1 MLLEDI
7 KFLELKIEEME
18 NNGDTQSEEY
28 KRTLRQLAW
37 YKELKE
43 YREEYARTMMDNEY
57 YIDDE
62 DEYYID
68 DEDEYYI
75 DDEDEFDK
83 VKTSPE
89 AKETL
94 DKLYKGISN
103 ILNSVFY
110 NGRINSYGAELI
122 ADSICQE
129 ELAEELKEMIERFS
143 ELKNKANKKK

>member
-1 MLLEDI
+1 MLVEDI
-7 KFLELKIEEME
+7 RFLELKIEEME

-43 YREEYARTMMDNEY
+43 YREEYASTMMDEY

-62 DEYYID
+62 

-110 NGRINSYGAELI
+110 NERINSYGAELI

-143 ELKNKANKKK
+143 ELKSKANKK

>member
-7 KFLELKIEEME
+7 KFLELKVEEME

-43 YREEYARTMMDNEY
+43 YREEYARTMMDEY

-62 DEYYID
+62 

-110 NGRINSYGAELI
+110 NERINSYGAELI

>member
-7 KFLELKIEEME
+7 KFLELKVEEME

-43 YREEYARTMMDNEY
+43 YREEYARTMMD
-57 YIDDE
+57 
-62 DEYYID
+62 DEYLSDY

-83 VKTSPE
+83 VKTSLE

-110 NGRINSYGAELI
+110 NGRINAYGAELI

>member
-1 MLLEDI
+1 MLVEDI

-18 NNGDTQSEEY
+18 NNGDTQSEQY

-43 YREEYARTMMDNEY
+43 YREEYASTMMDQ
-57 YIDDE
+57 D
-62 DEYYID
+62 YID

-83 VKTSPE
+83 VKTSLE

-110 NGRINSYGAELI
+110 NRRINSYGAELI

-143 ELKNKANKKK
+143 ELKSKANKKKQDYK

>member
-7 KFLELKIEEME
+7 RFLELKIEEME

-43 YREEYARTMMDNEY
+43 YREEYARTMMN
-57 YIDDE
+57 
-62 DEYYID
+62 
-68 DEDEYYI
+68 DEYYI

-143 ELKNKANKKK
+143 ELKSKANKKK

>member
-1 MLLEDI
+1 MLDLDI
-7 KFLELKIEEME
+7 KFVELKVEEME

-43 YREEYARTMMDNEY
+43 YREEYASTMMD
-57 YIDDE
+57 

-68 DEDEYYI
+68 DGDEDEYI
-75 DDEDEFDK
+75 TEDEFNK
-83 VKTSPE
+83 VKNSPE

-129 ELAEELKEMIERFS
+129 ELAEELEEMIERFS
-143 ELKNKANKKK
+143 ELKSKANKKK

>member
-43 YREEYARTMMDNEY
+43 YREEYVSTMMDEY

-62 DEYYID
+62 

-83 VKTSPE
+83 VKTSTE

-94 DKLYKGISN
+94 DKLHKGISN

-143 ELKNKANKKK
+143 ELKSKANKKK

>member
-1 MLLEDI
+1 MLVEDI
-7 KFLELKIEEME
+7 RFLELKIEEME

-43 YREEYARTMMDNEY
+43 YREEYASAMM
-57 YIDDE
+57 

-94 DKLYKGISN
+94 DKLYRGISN

-110 NGRINSYGAELI
+110 NERINSYGAELI

-143 ELKNKANKKK
+143 ELKNKANKKR

>member
-1 MLLEDI
+1 MLVEDI
-7 KFLELKIEEME
+7 RFLELKIEEME

-43 YREEYARTMMDNEY
+43 YREEYASTMMDEEY
-57 YIDDE
+57 YT
-62 DEYYID
+62 D

-110 NGRINSYGAELI
+110 NERINSYGAELI
-122 ADSICQE
+122 ADSIYQE

-143 ELKNKANKKK
+143 ELKNKTNKKK

>member
-1 MLLEDI
+1 MLVEDI

-43 YREEYARTMMDNEY
+43 YREEYASTMM
-57 YIDDE
+57 

-68 DEDEYYI
+68 DEDEDEDI
-75 DDEDEFDK
+75 TEDEFDK

-143 ELKNKANKKK
+143 ELKSKANKKK

>member
-7 KFLELKIEEME
+7 KFVELKIEEME

-28 KRTLRQLAW
+28 KRALRQLAW

-43 YREEYARTMMDNEY
+43 YREEYASAMMD
-57 YIDDE
+57 

-68 DEDEYYI
+68 DEDENEYI
-75 DDEDEFDK
+75 TEDEFNK

-129 ELAEELKEMIERFS
+129 ELAEELEEMIEAYA
-143 ELKNKANKKK
+143 ELKSKANKKK

>member
-1 MLLEDI
+1 MLDLDI
-7 KFLELKIEEME
+7 KFVELKIEEME

-43 YREEYARTMMDNEY
+43 YREEYASTMMD
-57 YIDDE
+57 

-68 DEDEYYI
+68 NGDEDEYI
-75 DDEDEFDK
+75 TEDEFNK
-83 VKTSPE
+83 VKNSPE

-129 ELAEELKEMIERFS
+129 ELAEELEEMIEAYA
-143 ELKNKANKKK
+143 ELKSKANKKK

>member
-43 YREEYARTMMDNEY
+43 YREEYASTMM
-57 YIDDE
+57 

-68 DEDEYYI
+68 DEDEDEYI
-75 DDEDEFDK
+75 TEDEFNK

-143 ELKNKANKKK
+143 ELKSKANKKK

>member
-7 KFLELKIEEME
+7 KFLELKVEEME

-28 KRTLRQLAW
+28 KRALRQLAW

-43 YREEYARTMMDNEY
+43 YREEYASTMMDEEY
-57 YIDDE
+57 LSDY
-62 DEYYID
+62 

-75 DDEDEFDK
+75 DDEDEFDR
-83 VKTSPE
+83 VKTSQE

-110 NGRINSYGAELI
+110 NERINSYGAELI

-143 ELKNKANKKK
+143 ELKSKANKKK

>member
-1 MLLEDI
+1 MLELDI
-7 KFLELKIEEME
+7 KFLELKVEEME
-18 NNGDTQSEEY
+18 NNGDTKSEEY
-28 KRTLRQLAW
+28 ERTLRQLAW
-37 YKELKE
+37 YKELEE
-43 YREEYARTMMDNEY
+43 YREEFASTMMSDEY
-57 YIDDE
+57 LLDYYADDE
-62 DEYYID
+62 E
-68 DEDEYYI
+68 DEDT
-75 DDEDEFDK
+75 DEDEFNK

-129 ELAEELKEMIERFS
+129 ELAEELEEMIEAYT
-143 ELKNKANKKK
+143 ELKSKANKKKQEYR

>member
-1 MLLEDI
+1 MLVEDI

-43 YREEYARTMMDNEY
+43 YREEYASAMMDEY

-62 DEYYID
+62 

-75 DDEDEFDK
+75 DDEDEFDR

-143 ELKNKANKKK
+143 ELKNRANKKK

>member
-1 MLLEDI
+1 MLVEDI

-28 KRTLRQLAW
+28 KRALRQLAW

-43 YREEYARTMMDNEY
+43 YREEYASTMM
-57 YIDDE
+57 

-68 DEDEYYI
+68 DEDEDEYI
-75 DDEDEFDK
+75 TEDEFDK

>member
-7 KFLELKIEEME
+7 KFLELKVEEME

-43 YREEYARTMMDNEY
+43 YREEYASTMMDEEY
-57 YIDDE
+57 YADDE
-62 DEYYID
+62 DDY
-68 DEDEYYI
+68 YYI

-110 NGRINSYGAELI
+110 NGIINSYGAELI
-122 ADSICQE
+122 ADSIYQK
-129 ELAEELKEMIERFS
+129 ELAEEVKEMIERFS
-143 ELKNKANKKK
+143 ELKSKANKKK

>member
-1 MLLEDI
+1 MLVEDI
-7 KFLELKIEEME
+7 KFLELKVEEME

-43 YREEYARTMMDNEY
+43 YREEYASTMMDEEY
-57 YIDDE
+57 YT
-62 DEYYID
+62 D

-110 NGRINSYGAELI
+110 NRRINSYGAELI
-122 ADSICQE
+122 ADSIYQE

-143 ELKNKANKKK
+143 ELRSKANKKK

>member
-1 MLLEDI
+1 MLDLDI
-7 KFLELKIEEME
+7 KFLELKVEEME

-37 YKELKE
+37 YKELEE
-43 YREEYARTMMDNEY
+43 YREEFASTMM
-57 YIDDE
+57 

-68 DEDEYYI
+68 DEDEYI
-75 DDEDEFDK
+75 TEDEFNK
-83 VKTSPE
+83 VKNSPE

-129 ELAEELKEMIERFS
+129 ELAEELEEMIERFS
-143 ELKNKANKKK
+143 ELKNKANKK

>member
-43 YREEYARTMMDNEY
+43 YREEYASAMM
-57 YIDDE
+57 

-68 DEDEYYI
+68 DEDEDEYI
-75 DDEDEFDK
+75 TEDEFDK

-143 ELKNKANKKK
+143 ELKSKANKKK

>member
-1 MLLEDI
+1 MLVEDI

-43 YREEYARTMMDNEY
+43 YREEYARTMMDEY

-62 DEYYID
+62 

>member
-1 MLLEDI
+1 MLVEDI

-37 YKELKE
+37 YQELKE
-43 YREEYARTMMDNEY
+43 YREEYASTMM
-57 YIDDE
+57 

-94 DKLYKGISN
+94 DKLSKGISN

-110 NGRINSYGAELI
+110 NAKINSYGAELI

>member
-1 MLLEDI
+1 MLDLDI
-7 KFLELKIEEME
+7 KFLELKVEEME

-43 YREEYARTMMDNEY
+43 YREEYASTMMSDEYLLDY

-62 DEYYID
+62 E
-68 DEDEYYI
+68 DEDT
-75 DDEDEFDK
+75 DEDEFNK
-83 VKTSPE
+83 VKSSPE

-110 NGRINSYGAELI
+110 SGRINSYGAELI

-129 ELAEELKEMIERFS
+129 ELAEELEEMIEAYA
-143 ELKNKANKKK
+143 ELKSKANKKK

>member
-1 MLLEDI
+1 MLDLDI
-7 KFLELKIEEME
+7 KFLELKVEEME

-28 KRTLRQLAW
+28 ERTLRQLAW
-37 YKELKE
+37 YKELEE
-43 YREEYARTMMDNEY
+43 YREEFASTLMNDDY
-57 YIDDE
+57 YLDDE
-62 DEYYID
+62 DEYIT
-68 DEDEYYI
+68 EDK
-75 DDEDEFDK
+75 FNK
-83 VKTSPE
+83 VKSSPE

-110 NGRINSYGAELI
+110 NSRINSYGAELI

-143 ELKNKANKKK
+143 ELKSKANKKK

>member
-1 MLLEDI
+1 MLDLDI
-7 KFLELKIEEME
+7 KFLELKVEEME

-37 YKELKE
+37 YKELEE
-43 YREEYARTMMDNEY
+43 YREEYASTMMSDEYLLDY

-62 DEYYID
+62 E
-68 DEDEYYI
+68 DEDT
-75 DDEDEFDK
+75 DEDEFNK
-83 VKTSPE
+83 VKGSPE

>member
-1 MLLEDI
+1 MLDLDI
-7 KFLELKIEEME
+7 KFLELKVEEME
-18 NNGDTQSEEY
+18 NSGDTQSEEY

-43 YREEYARTMMDNEY
+43 YREEYASTMMSDEYLLDY

-62 DEYYID
+62 E
-68 DEDEYYI
+68 DEDT
-75 DDEDEFDK
+75 DEDEFNK
-83 VKTSPE
+83 VKSSPE

-110 NGRINSYGAELI
+110 SGRINSYGAELI

>member
-1 MLLEDI
+1 MLDLDI
-7 KFLELKIEEME
+7 KFVELKVEEME
-18 NNGDTQSEEY
+18 NNRDTQSEEY

-43 YREEYARTMMDNEY
+43 YREEYASTMM
-57 YIDDE
+57 

-68 DEDEYYI
+68 DENEDEYI
-75 DDEDEFDK
+75 TEDEFNK
-83 VKTSPE
+83 VKNSPE

-129 ELAEELKEMIERFS
+129 ELAEELEEMIEAYA
-143 ELKNKANKKK
+143 ELKSKANKKK

>member
-1 MLLEDI
+1 MLDLEI
-7 KFLELKIEEME
+7 KFLELKVEEME

-37 YKELKE
+37 YKELE
-43 YREEYARTMMDNEY
+43 EHREEFASTMMSDDY
-57 YIDDE
+57 YVDDE
-62 DEYYID
+62 DEYIT
-68 DEDEYYI
+68 
-75 DDEDEFDK
+75 EDEFNK
-83 VKTSPE
+83 VKDSPK

-129 ELAEELKEMIERFS
+129 ELAEELKEMIDRFA
-143 ELKNKANKKK
+143 ELKSKANMKK

>member
-43 YREEYARTMMDNEY
+43 YREEYASTMMDEY
-57 YIDDE
+57 YIDDEDE

-68 DEDEYYI
+68 DEDK
-75 DDEDEFDK
+75 FDK

-110 NGRINSYGAELI
+110 NERINSYGAELI
-122 ADSICQE
+122 ADSIYQE

-143 ELKNKANKKK
+143 ELRSKANKKK

>member
-7 KFLELKIEEME
+7 KFLELKVEEME

-43 YREEYARTMMDNEY
+43 YREEYASTMMNEEY
-57 YIDDE
+57 YT
-62 DEYYID
+62 
-68 DEDEYYI
+68 
-75 DDEDEFDK
+75 DDEDEFDR
-83 VKTSPE
+83 VKTSLE

-94 DKLYKGISN
+94 DKLYRGISN

-110 NGRINSYGAELI
+110 NSRINSYGAELI

-129 ELAEELKEMIERFS
+129 ELAEELKEMIEIFS
-143 ELKNKANKKK
+143 ELKSKANKKK

>member
-1 MLLEDI
+1 MLVEDI

-37 YKELKE
+37 YQELKE
-43 YREEYARTMMDNEY
+43 YREEYASTMM
-57 YIDDE
+57 

-68 DEDEYYI
+68 DEDEDEYI
-75 DDEDEFDK
+75 TEDEFDK

-143 ELKNKANKKK
+143 ELKSKANKKK

>member
-1 MLLEDI
+1 MLELDI
-7 KFLELKIEEME
+7 KFLELKVEEME

-37 YKELKE
+37 YKELEE
-43 YREEYARTMMDNEY
+43 YREEFASTLMS
-57 YIDDE
+57 

-68 DEDEYYI
+68 DEDEDEYTT
-75 DDEDEFDK
+75 EDEFNK
-83 VKTSPE
+83 VKNSPG
-89 AKETL
+89 AQETL

-122 ADSICQE
+122 ADSIYQE
-129 ELAEELKEMIERFS
+129 ELAEELEEMIERFS
-143 ELKNKANKKK
+143 ELKSKANKKK

>member
-7 KFLELKIEEME
+7 KFVELKIEEME

-43 YREEYARTMMDNEY
+43 YREEYASAMMD
-57 YIDDE
+57 

-68 DEDEYYI
+68 DEDENEYI
-75 DDEDEFDK
+75 TEDEFNK

-110 NGRINSYGAELI
+110 NGRINSFGAELI

-129 ELAEELKEMIERFS
+129 ELAEELEEMIEAYA
-143 ELKNKANKKK
+143 ELKSKANKKK

>member
-43 YREEYARTMMDNEY
+43 YREEYARTMMDEY

-62 DEYYID
+62 DE
-68 DEDEYYI
+68 DEYI
-75 DDEDEFDK
+75 TEDEFDK

-110 NGRINSYGAELI
+110 NRRINSYGAELI

-129 ELAEELKEMIERFS
+129 ELAEELKEMIERFV

>member
-7 KFLELKIEEME
+7 RFLELKIEEME
-18 NNGDTQSEEY
+18 NNDDTQSEEY

-43 YREEYARTMMDNEY
+43 YREEYARTMMN
-57 YIDDE
+57 

-68 DEDEYYI
+68 DEDEDEYI
-75 DDEDEFDK
+75 TEDEFDK

-129 ELAEELKEMIERFS
+129 ELAEELKEMIERFA